1 MRLESYLQLQYFLFC
16 DSMKR
21 KETMKNTIAKTMK
34 TPKSR
39 ERRKE
44 ENQPDH
50 VLKTPYPKTLQDQS
64 LIYSI
69 PSLKGA
75 INGLLILLGLAARL
89 LLPDLNVAVAN
100 CSLLSVLASNPPLPP
115 GNCSPGVVAKE

>member
-1 MRLESYLQLQYFLFC
+1 
-16 DSMKR
+16 
-21 KETMKNTIAKTMK
+21 MKNTIAKTIK

-44 ENQPDH
+44 PQPDH
-50 VLKTPYPKTLQDQS
+50 VLKTPYPKTLQISS
-64 LIYSI
+64 LFYSI
-69 PSLKGA
+69 PSRKGA
-75 INGLLILLGLAARL
+75 IKGLLILLGLAARL